1 MKQKL
6 TRLFKAYGELLGEIY
21 QQAPVMVVLTFVA
34 AIIIGLFT
42 PLTIFVNAHIFN
54 NGIAVAQGQMTF
66 AQYTPYIIL
75 FVLVAILPNI
85 ITNIFIY
92 GYVEPRAL
100 LILRTAFR
108 GRMLQK
114 IKRMKY
120 EHFES
125 AASMEIIDKAYNRAE
140 NSARHLFP
148 MYVVWTLSSVVASI
162 GALWYLFNV
171 QWWLVL
177 TVVIPFVLESY
188 LNIKANYNIYDELET
203 YWNRE
208 RRYGILGGFLKSR
221 VYVRENKLFGASGY
235 LIDTYKTRLN
245 ARNREYE
252 KFYFK
257 YLKRQFTTYNMTKVG
272 TIANVIIL
280 LILFMHGQMSVG
292 LFISLTLLLFGDMYS
307 SLNGCMIFFRASGY
321 HINFFDYYHKYFDL
335 SDDQQ
340 GETEILPSK
349 HDIEF
354 RDVWFRYPNTGR
366 DILKGLSFKISD
378 GEKVSIVGKNGEGK
392 TTMVKLLLGL
402 FTPDRGQ
409 ILIDGKSL
417 FQYSAKARSRIFGT
431 VFQDFVRYSISVK
444 ENVALGDID
453 AIDNQEV
460 LDNAIKKAKAD
471 AFINDLPGK
480 ENTLLGR
487 DFEGGID
494 ISGGQWQRIAIARA
508 FMGDKPVLILDEP
521 TSQLDPVAESNLY
534 SEFAGMANNK
544 TAIFITH
551 RLASTMITDKIFVIA
566 DGNVT
571 ENGTHDQ
578 LMKLG
583 GLYAGMFEAQKQWYL
598 KNEVGEDA

>member
-1 MKQKL
+1 M
-6 TRLFKAYGELLGEIY
+6 
-21 QQAPVMVVLTFVA
+21 
-34 AIIIGLFT
+34 
-42 PLTIFVNAHIFN
+42 
-54 NGIAVAQGQMTF
+54 
-66 AQYTPYIIL
+66 
-75 FVLVAILPNI
+75 
-85 ITNIFIY
+85 
-92 GYVEPRAL
+92 
-100 LILRTAFR
+100 
-108 GRMLQK
+108 
-114 IKRMKY
+114 
-120 EHFES
+120 
-125 AASMEIIDKAYNRAE
+125 
-140 NSARHLFP
+140 
-148 MYVVWTLSSVVASI
+148 
-162 GALWYLFNV
+162 
-171 QWWLVL
+171 
-177 TVVIPFVLESY
+177 
-188 LNIKANYNIYDELET
+188 ET

-208 RRYGILGGFLKSR
+208 RRYAILSGFLKSR
-221 VYVRENKLFGASGY
+221 AYLRENKLFGASGY

-257 YLKRQFTTYNMTKVG
+257 YLKRLFTTHNITKIAP
-272 TIANVIIL
+272 IANVIIL
-280 LILFMHGQMSVG
+280 LILFVHGQMSVG
-292 LFISLTLLLFGDMYS
+292 LFISLTLLMFGDMYAF
-307 SLNGCMIFFRASGY
+307 LNGSTFVFRWSGY
-321 HINFFDYYHKYFDL
+321 HINFFDYYHKYFSL

-340 GETEILPSK
+340 AETETLPPK

-354 RDVWFRYPNTGR
+354 RDVWFRYPNTDR
-366 DILKGLSFKISD
+366 DILKGLSFKIND

-417 FQYSAKARSRIFGT
+417 FQYSAKARSQIFGT

-444 ENVALGDID
+444 ENVVLGDID

>member
-1 MKQKL
+1 M
-6 TRLFKAYGELLGEIY
+6 RLFKAYAELLGEIY
-21 QQAPVMVVLTFVA
+21 QQAPVMVVLTFAA
-34 AIIIGLFT
+34 AIITGLFT
-42 PLTIFVNAHIFN
+42 PLSIFVNTHIFN
-54 NGIAVAQGQMTF
+54 GGIAVARGQITF
-66 AQYTPYIIL
+66 AQYMPYIIL

-85 ITNIFIY
+85 ITNIFVY
-92 GYVEPRAL
+92 GYVEPRSL

-114 IKRMKY
+114 IKRLKY

-125 AASMEIIDKAYNRAE
+125 EASMEIIDKAYYRAD

-148 MYVVWTLSSVVASI
+148 LYVFMTLSSIVASI
-162 GALWYLFNV
+162 GTLWFLFSV

-188 LNIKANYNIYDELET
+188 LSAKDNYNIYDELET

-208 RRYGILGGFLKSR
+208 RQYGILGGFLKSR
-221 VYVRENKLFGASGY
+221 EYLRENKLFGASDY

-245 ARNREYE
+245 DRNKEYE

-257 YLKRQFTTYNMTKVG
+257 YLKRQFTTHNITKIAP
-272 TIANVIIL
+272 IANVIIL
-280 LILFMHGQMSVG
+280 LILFVHGQMSVG
-292 LFISLTLLLFGDMYS
+292 LFISLTLLIFGNMYS
-307 SLNGCMIFFRASGY
+307 SLNESTVYFRFSGY
-321 HINFFDYYHKYFDL
+321 HVNFFDYYHKYFDL
-335 SDDQQ
+335 SEHKH
-340 GETEILPSK
+340 GETEVLPPI

-354 RDVWFRYPNTGR
+354 KDVWFRYPNTDR
-366 DILKGLSFKISD
+366 DVLKGLSFKIND

-402 FTPDRGQ
+402 FTPDRGD

-453 AIDNQEV
+453 AIDNQEA
-460 LDNAIKKAKAD
+460 LYNAIKKAKAD
-471 AFINDLPGK
+471 EFINDLPGK
-480 ENTLLGR
+480 ENILLGR

-534 SEFAGMANNK
+534 SEFAGMADNK

-551 RLASTMITDKIFVIA
+551 RLASTMITDRIFVIA
-566 DGNVT
+566 DGKIT

-578 LMKLG
+578 LIKLG
-583 GLYAGMFEAQKQWYL
+583 GLYADMFEAQKQWYL
-598 KNEVGEDA
+598 KNEVGEDAER